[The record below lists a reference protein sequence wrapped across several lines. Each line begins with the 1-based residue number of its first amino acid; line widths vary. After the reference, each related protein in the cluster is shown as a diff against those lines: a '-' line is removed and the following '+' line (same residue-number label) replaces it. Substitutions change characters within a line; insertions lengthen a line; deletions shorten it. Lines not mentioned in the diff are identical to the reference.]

1 MTRQQYLQDLM
12 DLKTKDHPEIG
23 DWYIEYR
30 PFDGGYTVPD
40 YPRYTGDPGEFL
52 GVNWKQSAKAIKRF
66 YKP

>member
-12 DLKTKDHPEIG
+12 DLKSKKYPEIG

-30 PFDGGYTVPD
+30 PFDGWYAVPSEH
-40 YPRYTGDPGEFL
+40 RYIGDFGEFL
-52 GVNWKQSAKAIKRF
+52 GVNWKQSAKAIKIF